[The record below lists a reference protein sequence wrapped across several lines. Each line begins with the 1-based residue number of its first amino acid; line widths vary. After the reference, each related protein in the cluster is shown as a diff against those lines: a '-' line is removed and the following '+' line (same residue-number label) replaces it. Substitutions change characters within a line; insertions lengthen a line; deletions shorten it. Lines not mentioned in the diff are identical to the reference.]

1 MLTCPPRSNS
11 QYTALTHLDAPT
23 FQATY
28 QLKLL
33 TSALFSTLF
42 FKRSLSLLQIT
53 SLLLL
58 TSGVA
63 LVQLDQLSPSPS
75 LQSTPEGRMIGLGA
89 ILAACGSSGLAGGWF
104 EYLLK
109 SPALLRKLTPQKENM
124 RTSIPS
130 LWERNLQLSLPS
142 LLFAILGVYFSHPS
156 PSSISLE
163 GFTPLVYFVILN
175 QALGGLLVGLVV
187 RYADGVVKGFA
198 GGLAIVRTY
207 PLSSSL
213 SPLTR
218 DPSVDSV

>member
-1 MLTCPPRSNS
+1 M
-11 QYTALTHLDAPT
+11 THLDAPT

-42 FKRSLSLLQIT
+42 FKRTLSPLQIT

-58 TSGVA
+58 TAGVA
-63 LVQLDQLSPSPS
+63 LVQLDQLSS
-75 LQSTPEGRMIGLGA
+75 LDMDRTNEEGRMIGLGA

-109 SPALLRKLTPQKENM
+109 SPALALKRRSSTKENNHA
-124 RTSIPS
+124 RVSIPS

-142 LLFAILGVYFSHPS
+142 LLFALLGVYLSS
-156 PSSISLE
+156 PSTSHISLE

-198 GGLAIVRTY
+198 GGLAIVCTY
-207 PLSSSL
+207 PPLSLLAFTLMVVYSING
-213 SPLTR
+213 
-218 DPSVDSV
+218 V